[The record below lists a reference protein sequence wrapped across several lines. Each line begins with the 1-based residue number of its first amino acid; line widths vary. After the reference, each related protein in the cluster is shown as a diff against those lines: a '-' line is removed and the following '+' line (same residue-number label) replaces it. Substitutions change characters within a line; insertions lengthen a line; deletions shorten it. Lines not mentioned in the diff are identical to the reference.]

1 MRTDSGAGFFIRDN
15 WCWWLFN
22 KNFIDEKLEMMVT
35 RNESATSTVLW
46 YSNNTKSKQLIAT
59 RDEVITD
66 TKIKLE
72 VI

>member
-1 MRTDSGAGFFIRDN
+1 
-15 WCWWLFN
+15 
-22 KNFIDEKLEMMVT
+22 MMVT